1 MLNRC
6 DPRQLLSPR
15 VMGTLRCALAE
26 RVAESAR
33 LRQAEGAFPISLVAM
48 RD

>member
-15 VMGTLRCALAE
+15 VTCVGLSVKALLAWG
-26 RVAESAR
+26 S
-33 LRQAEGAFPISLVAM
+33 GP
-48 RD
+48 